1 MENEEIQ
8 MNSPNRRDDQKAFI
22 LKERIC
28 DMHKYGKKIVDRFP
42 GRDKELASEIRQ
54 SMLTMYRLVVKIEKK
69 YCKKSTLQELDEELE
84 VLRHLVRIAADKDYY
99 DQEVPKKDKH
109 GNKVY
114 DENGKLVTVQVSP
127 PLSLHK
133 KHVWNSQF
141 LDEIGR
147 LIGGYLNHL
156 NK

>member
-69 YCKKSTLQELDEELE
+69 YCKSPHCKSWMRNSKSCGISSELPQTKIITIRRFQRKINTETRSMTRTENSSQFRFLRLFRCTKSTCGI
-84 VLRHLVRIAADKDYY
+84 R
-99 DQEVPKKDKH
+99 
-109 GNKVY
+109 N
-114 DENGKLVTVQVSP
+114 
-127 PLSLHK
+127 
-133 KHVWNSQF
+133 F
-141 LDEIGR
+141 
-147 LIGGYLNHL
+147 
-156 NK
+156 

>member
-8 MNSPNRRDDQKAFI
+8 MNSPNRRDDHKAFI

-28 DMHKYGKKIVDRFP
+28 DMHKYGKKIVDKFP
-42 GRDKELASEIRQ
+42 GRDRELASEIRQ

-69 YCKKSTLQELDEELE
+69 YYKKSTLQELDEELE

-109 GNKVY
+109 GNKIY
-114 DENGKLVTVQVSP
+114 DENGNLVTVQVSP

-133 KHVWNSQF
+133 KHVWNTQF

-156 NK
+156 SK

>member
-22 LKERIC
+22 LKERIA
-28 DMHKYGKKIVDRFP
+28 DMYKYGKKIVDKFP

-54 SMLTMYRLVVKIEKK
+54 SMLTMFRLVVKIEKK
-69 YCKKSTLQELDEELE
+69 YYKKSTLQELDEELE

-99 DQEVPKKDKH
+99 DQEVPKKDKN

-114 DENGKLVTVQVSP
+114 DEQGKLVTVSVSP

-133 KHVWNSQF
+133 KHVWNSQY